1 MSGCAS
7 SRQAKSSEVRWK
19 TEEVRSDT
27 LRENVVVT
35 VLDTVKEVTT
45 ITVVLRQAQ
54 EPTVPD
60 DTVRITT
67 VTDRTRASDRSQLRV
82 KSEKLKVERDTVYV
96 EKQSETSSTVVAGSS
111 TEITPDG
118 TIRPKGVILKWI
130 FWILCAIIVLII
142 VIRLGLRKVF

>member
-7 SRQAKSSEVRWK
+7 SRQATSSEVRWK

-54 EPTVPD
+54 EPTAPD

-96 EKQSETSSTVVAGSS
+96 EKQSESSSSVVAGSS

>member
-1 MSGCAS
+1 M
-7 SRQAKSSEVRWK
+7 
-19 TEEVRSDT
+19 
-27 LRENVVVT
+27 RENVVVT

-54 EPTVPD
+54 EPTAPD

>member
-1 MSGCAS
+1 
-7 SRQAKSSEVRWK
+7 
-19 TEEVRSDT
+19 

-54 EPTVPD
+54 EPTAPD